1 MATRIV
7 KRVDAGGTESTMSG
21 DFAVGDVVVYASH
34 GIGRVESTKTAGEAT
49 QLITLSFAGGLTVTL
64 PLARAVE
71 ALRPLSSE
79 RDLETVRTTLCAA
92 TDAQA
97 EPWSRRYRRT
107 REKVTSGAV
116 AGLAEVVRDGVHRE
130 QSQAANGGSTAPSDR
145 QLYLQ
150 ARGLL
155 IAEIALCRG
164 IEPAAAE
171 AWILEQVGTE
181 S

>member
-1 MATRIV
+1 VAEDVLHLMATGIV
-7 KRVDAGGTESTMSG
+7 KRVDAGDKG
-21 DFAVGDVVVYASH
+21 FAVGDVVVYASH
-34 GIGRVESTKTAGEAT
+34 GIGRVESTKTAGDAT
-49 QLITLSFAGGLTVTL
+49 QLITLSFAGGLTVIL

-71 ALRPLSSE
+71 ALRPLASE
-79 RDLETVRTTLCAA
+79 RDLEAVRTTLCAA
-92 TDAQA
+92 TDPQA

-116 AGLAEVVRDGVHRE
+116 ADLAEVVRDGVHRE
-130 QSQAANGGSTAPSDR
+130 QSQAAGGTTAPSDR

-155 IAEIALCRG
+155 VAEIALCRG

-171 AWILEQVGTE
+171 AWILEQVGAE
-181 S
+181 